1 MGSRSHWLLI
11 ITPTACCF
19 STHSLFMFHVFCEFI
34 PIRGPCAP
42 HYALKLNKDI
52 KYLCSKQYLQFDPY
66 SCLTITD
73 RLLGFGGTLILKSS
87 LLPSNLFCQL
97 GAIVTSVCQ
106 GTDFQATLHMT
117 CVSASLS
124 ASLCVA
130 LGVAAL
136 YSMIESVYPPRVFWG
151 SKSFNTD
158 YEGHHTQYTQR
169 SGSNIHILTFLCTHR
184 QHAHSS
190 NFR

>member
-1 MGSRSHWLLI
+1 MLSRSHWLLI

-42 HYALKLNKDI
+42 HYALKLNRDI

-130 LGVAAL
+130 AL

>member
-1 MGSRSHWLLI
+1 MLKCKKSNLQQWVAAAIISLLI

-19 STHSLFMFHVFCEFI
+19 STHSLFTFHVFCEFI

-42 HYALKLNKDI
+42 HYALKLNRDI

-106 GTDFQATLHMT
+106 GTDFQATL
-117 CVSASLS
+117 LD
-124 ASLCVA
+124 LCFCFSFR
-130 LGVAAL
+130 LPL
-136 YSMIESVYPPRVFWG
+136 CCPWCCSVV
-151 SKSFNTD
+151 
-158 YEGHHTQYTQR
+158 QYDWECI
-169 SGSNIHILTFLCTHR
+169 SP
-184 QHAHSS
+184 
-190 NFR
+190 